1 MSVAYKDV
9 LERFVKYREQRNISQ
24 NELAQ
29 MLRISQSYVSKM
41 EVGKAR
47 ISFEI
52 LTALYQQGWDIDY
65 IITGQENHRT
75 VLNDLYDS
83 CNKERRADFCS
94 IWFGQCVRASK
105 VMKNISNR
113 WSGILRNLN
122 ISICIHLELR
132 QKILHF
138 TESGR

>member
-83 CNKERRADFCS
+83 CNKERRADFLQYMV
-94 IWFGQCVRASK
+94 GQCVRASK

>member
-1 MSVAYKDV
+1 MIILSRDRKTT
-9 LERFVKYREQRNISQ
+9 ERYSMIYMTAVIKNGEQI
-24 NELAQ
+24 
-29 MLRISQSYVSKM
+29 
-41 EVGKAR
+41 
-47 ISFEI
+47 
-52 LTALYQQGWDIDY
+52 
-65 IITGQENHRT
+65 
-75 VLNDLYDS
+75 
-83 CNKERRADFCS
+83 FCS

>member
-52 LTALYQQGWDIDY
+52 LTALYQQG
-65 IITGQENHRT
+65 
-75 VLNDLYDS
+75 
-83 CNKERRADFCS
+83 
-94 IWFGQCVRASK
+94 
-105 VMKNISNR
+105 
-113 WSGILRNLN
+113 
-122 ISICIHLELR
+122 
-132 QKILHF
+132 
-138 TESGR
+138 

>member
-1 MSVAYKDV
+1 MSVVYKDV

-83 CNKERRADFCS
+83 CNKERRADFLQYMV
-94 IWFGQCVRASK
+94 WTVRQASK

-138 TESGR
+138 MESGR